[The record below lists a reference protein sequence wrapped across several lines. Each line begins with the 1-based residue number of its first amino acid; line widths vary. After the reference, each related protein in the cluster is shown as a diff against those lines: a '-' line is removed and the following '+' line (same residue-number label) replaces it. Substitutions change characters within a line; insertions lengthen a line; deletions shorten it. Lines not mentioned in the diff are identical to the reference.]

1 VEFPNVDHGFQTA
14 EGIRAAGYPEWMILV
29 GLVHDVGKMQFLWGG
44 KEEGMEGTPTGH
56 QWSLG
61 GDTWVV
67 GCAIPESVVF
77 PEFNKLN
84 PDMNDA
90 RYNTEHGIYE
100 PGCGIRNLKIA
111 WGHDEYAYMV
121 VKNHTDKMRAKG
133 AKEEDLIPEEGLYPL
148 PQLLS
153 VAQQGRVRVGV
164 RAGRRGDQGG
174 RAALQPLR
182 PLHEGRAEAGHTE
195 ALAILPD
202 AHRSVPT
209 GQDLVVKSASGS
221 FGARLSH
228 CDDESCRVLK
238 SRSSHATPKHKSR
251 EGDGTRR
258 IARPRFNLAILPPFH
273 LPPPRIRES
282 RPPAGEIRLIDPDQ
296 TF

>member
-133 AKEEDLIPEEGLYPL
+133 AKEEDLIPEEGLSMIRYHSCYPWHNKGEYEWAYA
-148 PQLLS
+148 P
-153 VAQQGRVRVGV
+153 
-164 RAGRRGDQGG
+164 GDEEIK
-174 RAALQPLR
+174 AA
-182 PLHEGRAEAGHTE
+182 
-195 ALAILPD
+195 
-202 AHRSVPT
+202 
-209 GQDLVVKSASGS
+209 
-221 FGARLSH
+221 
-228 CDDESCRVLK
+228 VL
-238 SRSSHATPKHKSR
+238 
-251 EGDGTRR
+251 
-258 IARPRFNLAILPPFH
+258 RFNRFDLYTKA
-273 LPPPRIRES
+273 EQ
-282 RPPAGEIRLIDPDQ
+282 RPDIPKLWPYYQTLIDRFLPGKISW
-296 TF
+296 